1 TVRAPDSKSGG
12 WGFKSLLAC
21 LLWAGA
27 SRQRLFHEIAMLQET
42 YEKAVQFLRDVRSEV
57 RKVTFPS
64 RQETLASTVVVLA
77 AVSIISVYLGIVDL
91 VLARVL
97 HSIFR

>member
-1 TVRAPDSKSGG
+1 MGVQIPPGLPPPWEEAVESDS
-12 WGFKSLLAC
+12 LNEAV
-21 LLWAGA
+21 
-27 SRQRLFHEIAMLQET
+27 MVQET

-77 AVSIISVYLGIVDL
+77 AVGIISVYLGIVDL

-97 HSIFR
+97 HSILR

>member
-1 TVRAPDSKSGG
+1 M
-12 WGFKSLLAC
+12 F
-21 LLWAGA
+21 
-27 SRQRLFHEIAMLQET
+27 MLRET
-42 YEKAVQFLRDVRSEV
+42 YEKAVQFLRDIRSEV

-77 AVSIISVYLGIVDL
+77 AVGIISVYLGIVDL

-97 HSIFR
+97 HSILR

>member
-1 TVRAPDSKSGG
+1 MGVQIPPGLP
-12 WGFKSLLAC
+12 SL
-21 LLWAGA
+21 GRG
-27 SRQRLFHEIAMLQET
+27 SRQRLLNEIAMLQET
-42 YEKAVQFLRDVRSEV
+42 YEKAAQFLRDVRSEV

-77 AVSIISVYLGIVDL
+77 AVGIISVYLGIVDL

-97 HSIFR
+97 HSILR

>member
-1 TVRAPDSKSGG
+1 MGVQIPPGLLPQEGIVESGPPTG
-12 WGFKSLLAC
+12 QA
-21 LLWAGA
+21 
-27 SRQRLFHEIAMLQET
+27 IMLQET

-64 RQETLASTVVVLA
+64 RHETLASTVVVLA
-77 AVSIISVYLGIVDL
+77 AVGIISVYLGIVDF

-97 HSIFR
+97 HSILR

>member
-1 TVRAPDSKSGG
+1 MGVQIPPG
-12 WGFKSLLAC
+12 LP
-21 LLWAGA
+21 LLWDGL
-27 SRQRLFHEIAMLQET
+27 SQDDSLDETIMLRLQET
-42 YEKAVQFLRDVRSEV
+42 YEKVVQFLRDVRSEV

-97 HSIFR
+97 HSILR

>member
-1 TVRAPDSKSGG
+1 MGVQIPPGLPLPWEGLSQDDSPD
-12 WGFKSLLAC
+12 
-21 LLWAGA
+21 
-27 SRQRLFHEIAMLQET
+27 ETAMLRLQET

-97 HSIFR
+97 HSILR